1 MLFSSYFIYHLCNV
15 TKRLLQ
21 RFVSRSCEFVFLLE
35 HGAFLWSN
43 GTVLPRGSVELCSGR
58 AALTPW
64 PWVCPFWL
72 SMAVPA
78 ASTLCPEHPVL
89 ALGSGAEM
97 QHFELQ
103 LWVTLSTGAEVSK
116 GTRAAHWQG

>member
-1 MLFSSYFIYHLCNV
+1 MVFSSYFIYHPCNV
-15 TKRLLQ
+15 TKKLLE
-21 RFVSRSCEFVFLLE
+21 RFVSRRCEFVFL
-35 HGAFLWSN
+35 GSN
-43 GTVLPRGSVELCSGR
+43 GTVLPRGAVELCSGR

-64 PWVCPFWL
+64 PWVCPCWL
-72 SMAVPA
+72 SMAVSA

-103 LWVTLSTGAEVSK
+103 LWVTLSTGAEVSR
-116 GTRAAHWQG
+116 GTRAAHWRG

>member
-1 MLFSSYFIYHLCNV
+1 MSLCFCGVMGLCYPEEQWSS
-15 TKRLLQ
+15 
-21 RFVSRSCEFVFLLE
+21 
-35 HGAFLWSN
+35 
-43 GTVLPRGSVELCSGR
+43 

-64 PWVCPFWL
+64 PWVCPCWL
-72 SMAVPA
+72 SMAVSA

-103 LWVTLSTGAEVSK
+103 LWVTLRTGAEVSR
-116 GTRAAHWQG
+116 GTRAAHWRG